1 MHLFQ
6 TSICLVTQSKLNMMG
21 GEYQDGSGVCHSE
34 VAYSTLTQRAVNAS
48 YCQRASQFSQLACWW
63 LLNP

>member
-1 MHLFQ
+1 
-6 TSICLVTQSKLNMMG
+6 MMG

-34 VAYSTLTQRAVNAS
+34 VAYSTPTQRAVNAS